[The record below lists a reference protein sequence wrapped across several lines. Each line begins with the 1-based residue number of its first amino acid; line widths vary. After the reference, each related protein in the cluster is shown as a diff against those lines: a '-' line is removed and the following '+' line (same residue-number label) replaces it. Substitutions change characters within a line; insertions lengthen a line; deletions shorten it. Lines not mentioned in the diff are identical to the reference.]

1 MLESTYSQYC
11 NGRQKTLSP
20 NKIQCFVNKA
30 TKEHLDFISDR
41 LWNGQ
46 ASLFVGAG
54 FSKNAQLK
62 DGGKLPP
69 DWNDLGDLFFEKARH
84 RKPNSKD
91 RAYANVLRLAEEV
104 KCVYDKQGLSDL
116 IIESINDNCLEPSDL
131 HVQLLKYPW
140 SDVFT
145 TNYDTLLE
153 RAADHVHEHG
163 GRTYTTIVEDAEMGL
178 SSSPFLMKLHGDINR
193 PESIIITEEDYR
205 TYPSSHQAMIGYI
218 RHAIMMKTLVLIG
231 FSGNDPNF
239 IQWLGWVKDALSKNQ
254 RKVYLLTVDR
264 VSDSLVK
271 TFAEKNVI
279 IVDLRGLAGKNAK
292 LKDNIAA
299 AIHYFEAYHN
309 KLIEGQNRFKK
320 QTMEWGRSLYREA
333 DIKTLYSRW
342 VSDRNSYPGWLVL
355 PREKR
360 EYNAS
365 IEDFS
370 FPQDKLSEL
379 SKPQDIL
386 FLDLYNWRIEKYLL
400 PIDNRLEP
408 VYQSILKQYHPFKGR
423 SRADVKNAWI
433 NLKLALLKLYRQEGW
448 KEKWN
453 TLNKEL
459 STFSEKFSTEQ
470 RCRLAYEQALM
481 AVFHHNFEWL
491 DKVLKEWPEQKTDP
505 YWNIRKGSLMAE
517 FLSLNKGRE
526 ITEKAFNDIC
536 RKLDASENEKDR
548 IYWASRKVHAHT
560 VWNCLSIANFSQNE
574 SVTHEARITWN
585 DLRSYDDIWYE
596 HEFFDSH
603 LNPVEKVAQIKTK
616 EPSFKLGRFHTITNL
631 GGNFQDYRITYAY
644 FLYYEETAY
653 PVHLPF
659 LNTLEKKTL
668 KNALSVMAMCSP
680 AIAVCWLLRS
690 GASEL
695 VAAVYHRRF
704 LNRIDHDKVTS
715 LYDEYLECFDQL
727 LDRDSNDNPPSWT
740 LAYRNILP
748 EILSRLCMK
757 ASFAS
762 RVKTFDCM
770 ERLFREKKSAQYHN
784 LDVLVSSL
792 MSSFSEEQIK
802 ALIPRLARM
811 PFLNDRYGEIR
822 YEALYY
828 ADHPVEVDEA
838 LDPDVVDS
846 LFDQFGVGVK
856 YDQII
861 ICRLLFLNKC
871 GLLTAQQQKRL
882 GETLWLKRDRYGF
895 PTDTIYYR
903 FAFLSFP
910 HPNDVDPD
918 ALIKKYLRDYRMP
931 HVGKSGTISIYGG
944 HLPILHEIKGIMGR
958 GECFIWDAETLC
970 GVCSG
975 LVGMWDS
982 DKEWLLKKETDGG
995 LSIKEELQLR
1005 FEDVTTIVA
1014 RAVAPNYRLLEQC
1027 LLEDVLRMT
1036 MEYEA
1041 YGLPSFRMKVAFG
1054 DLLKAPLDYAWEIRK
1069 RLVSPDIRFVD
1080 DCVSAIIDLFKRG
1093 EKVVEWV
1100 RLMSECF
1107 HSNSQHEVMPIIDGL
1122 GFFVKN
1128 ETYRNDTTISANVVL
1143 GLERLYDETEIASNE
1158 TEATANEKMHLR
1170 LKVAPMVRC
1179 LLDHNKTRHYEDVLT
1194 MWDSYYNSEETCWD
1208 IRNKYR

>member
-1 MLESTYSQYC
+1 MK
-11 NGRQKTLSP
+11 KT
-20 NKIQCFVNKA
+20 
-30 TKEHLDFISDR
+30 TKEHLDCIADR
-41 LWNGQ
+41 LWDGQ
-46 ASLFVGAG
+46 AVLFVGAG

-62 DGGKLPP
+62 NGGKLPP
-69 DWNDLGDLFFEKARH
+69 DWNELGDLFFEKARH

-104 KCVYDKQGLSDL
+104 KCVYDKKGLSDL
-116 IIESINDNCLEPSDL
+116 IIESINDDYLEPSDL
-131 HVQLLKYPW
+131 YLQLLKYPW

-153 RAADHVHEHG
+153 RAADQLHEQG
-163 GRTYTTIVEDAEMGL
+163 FRTYTTIVEDEEIGS
-178 SSSPFLMKLHGDINR
+178 SSSPFLMKLHGDIKR

-218 RHAIMMKTLVLIG
+218 QQAIMMKTLVLIG

-239 IQWLGWVKDALSKNQ
+239 IKWLGWVRDALSKKQ
-254 RKVYLLTVDR
+254 RKVYLLTVDKI
-264 VSDSLVK
+264 SDSLVK

-292 LKDNIAA
+292 AKDNIAA
-299 AIHYFEAYHN
+299 AIRYFETYQN
-309 KLIEGQNRFKK
+309 KLIEERNRFKK
-320 QTMEWGRSLYREA
+320 LTMEWGRSLYRET
-333 DIKTLYSRW
+333 DIKALYAKW
-342 VSDRNSYPGWLVL
+342 ESDRNSYPGWLVL

-365 IEDFS
+365 VDDFS
-370 FPQDKLSEL
+370 FPKDKLAEL
-379 SKPQDIL
+379 PKPQDIL
-386 FLDLYNWRIEKYLL
+386 FLDLYNWRIEKYLI

-408 VYQSILKQYHPFKGR
+408 VYQSILKKYHPFKVR
-423 SRADVKNAWI
+423 SRTDVKNAWV

-453 TLNKEL
+453 ILNKEL
-459 STFSEKFSTEQ
+459 SPLSERFSTEQ

-481 AVFHHNFEWL
+481 AVYHHNYERL

-517 FLSLNKGRE
+517 FLSLKKGRE

-536 RKLDASENEKDR
+536 RKLDASESEKDR

-560 VWNCLSIANFSQNE
+560 VWNCLSIANFSLNE
-574 SVTHEARITWN
+574 SVTHEARVTWN

-603 LNPVEKVAQIKTK
+603 LNPIEEVATIKTK

-631 GGNFQDYRITYAY
+631 GGNFQDYRIAYAY

-668 KNALSVMAMCSP
+668 GKALSVMEMCSP

-690 GASEL
+690 GESKL
-695 VAAVYHRRF
+695 VAAVYNRRF
-704 LNRIDHDKVTS
+704 LNRMEHDKATS
-715 LYDEYLECFDQL
+715 LFDEYLGCFDQL
-727 LDRDSNDNPPSWT
+727 LERGNDDNPPSWT

-757 ASFAS
+757 ASYAS
-762 RVKTFDCM
+762 RVKTFDSI
-770 ERLFREKKSAQYHN
+770 EKLFREKKSAQYNN
-784 LDVLVSSL
+784 LDVLISSL
-792 MSSFSEEQIK
+792 MSSFSDEQIK
-802 ALIPRLARM
+802 ALIPRLAQM

-828 ADHPVEVDEA
+828 VDHPVEIGEA
-838 LDPDVVDS
+838 LDPNIVDS
-846 LFDQFGVGVK
+846 LFDQLGAGVK

-861 ICRLLFLNKC
+861 FCRLLFLNKC
-871 GLLTAQQQKRL
+871 GLLTSQQQKRL
-882 GETLWLKRDRYGF
+882 GETLWLKRDRNGF
-895 PTDTIYYR
+895 PADTIYYR

-910 HPNDVDPD
+910 HPKDVDPN
-918 ALIKKYLRDYRMP
+918 ALIKKYLKDCRMP
-931 HVGKSGTISIYGG
+931 HVGKSGTIGVYGG
-944 HLPILHEIKGIMGR
+944 RLPVLHEIEGIMSR
-958 GECFIWDAETLC
+958 GEHFVWDAETLC
-970 GVCSG
+970 VICSG

-982 DKEWLLKKETDGG
+982 DKEWLLEKEKDGG
-995 LSIKEELQLR
+995 LSIKEELQNR
-1005 FEDVTTIVA
+1005 FIDVATIVA
-1014 RAVAPNYRLLEQC
+1014 LAIAPNYKLLERG

-1041 YGLPSFRMKVAFG
+1041 YGVPSFRMKVAWG
-1054 DLLKAPLDYAWEIRK
+1054 DLLEAPLDYAWEIRK
-1069 RLVSPDIRFVD
+1069 RLVSPDICIVD
-1080 DCVSAIIDLFKRG
+1080 DCVSAIIDMFKKG
-1093 EKVVEWV
+1093 EDVVEWV
-1100 RLMSECF
+1100 GLMSECF
-1107 HSNSQHEVMPIIDGL
+1107 RSNSQHEVMPIIVGL
-1122 GFFVKN
+1122 EFFVKK
-1128 ETYRNDTTISANVVL
+1128 EAFRNNKTISSNVVL
-1143 GLERLYDETEIASNE
+1143 GLERLYHETEIVSNE
-1158 TEATANEKMHLR
+1158 TEATTNKKMHLR
-1170 LKVAPMVRC
+1170 LKVAPMVKC
-1179 LLDHNKTRHYEDVLT
+1179 LLDHNKIRHYEDVLA
-1194 MWDSYYNSEETCWD
+1194 MWNSYYKSEETCWD
-1208 IRNKYR
+1208 IRNKYYMP

>member
-1 MLESTYSQYC
+1 MS
-11 NGRQKTLSP
+11 KTT
-20 NKIQCFVNKA
+20 I
-30 TKEHLDFISDR
+30 EYLDLISDR

-69 DWNDLGDLFFEKARH
+69 NWNELGDLFFEKARH

-104 KCVYDKQGLSDL
+104 KCVYEKKGLSDL

-131 HVQLLKYPW
+131 HFQLLKYPW
-140 SDVFT
+140 CDVFT

-153 RAADHVHEHG
+153 RTADQLHKQG
-163 GRTYTTIVEDAEMGL
+163 GRTYTTIVEDAEIG
-178 SSSPFLMKLHGDINR
+178 SSCSPFLMKLHGDVKR
-193 PESIIITEEDYR
+193 PKSIIITEEDYR

-239 IQWLGWVKDALSKNQ
+239 IQWLGWVKDALSNNQ
-254 RKVYLLTVDR
+254 RKVYLLTVDA

-292 LKDNIAA
+292 VTDNIAA
-299 AIHYFEAYHN
+299 AIHYFEAYPR
-309 KLIEGQNRFKK
+309 KLAEEQSRFKK
-320 QTMEWGRSLYREA
+320 LTMDWGRSYYRDTDIRELY
-333 DIKTLYSRW
+333 DRW
-342 VSDRNSYPGWLVL
+342 KSDRNSYPGWLVL

-365 IEDFS
+365 IDDFS
-370 FPQDKLSEL
+370 FPKEKLAEL
-379 SKPQDIL
+379 PKPHDIL
-386 FLDLYNWRIEKYLL
+386 FLDLYNWRIEKYLI

-408 VYQSILKQYHPFKGR
+408 VYRSILQKYHPFKGR
-423 SRADVKNAWI
+423 SRTDVKNAWV
-433 NLKLALLKLYRQEGW
+433 NLKLALLKLYRQENW
-448 KEKWN
+448 KDKWN

-459 STFSEKFSTEQ
+459 SPLSERFSVEQ

-481 AVFHHNFEWL
+481 AVFHHDYEWL
-491 DKVLKEWPEQKTDP
+491 DRVLKEWPEQKTDP

-517 FLSLNKGRE
+517 FLSLKKGRD
-526 ITEKAFNDIC
+526 ITKKAFDDIC
-536 RKLDASENEKDR
+536 RKLDASEDEKDR

-574 SVTHEARITWN
+574 SVTNDARVTWN

-603 LNPVEKVAQIKTK
+603 LNPIEKVTITKTK
-616 EPSFKLGRFHTITNL
+616 EPSFELGRFHTISNL
-631 GGNFQDYRITYAY
+631 GGNFQDYRIAYAY

-668 KNALSVMAMCSP
+668 EKALSIMKVCSP
-680 AIAVCWLLRS
+680 AISVCWLLRS
-690 GASEL
+690 GEPKL
-695 VAAVYHRRF
+695 VAAVYNRSF
-704 LNRIDHDKVTS
+704 LNRIEHDKVT
-715 LYDEYLECFDQL
+715 LLFDEYLECFGQL
-727 LDRDSNDNPPSWT
+727 LKSDNDENPLSWT
-740 LAYRNILP
+740 LTYRSILP

-757 ASFAS
+757 ASYVS
-762 RVKTFDCM
+762 RVKTFDYI
-770 ERLFREKKSAQYHN
+770 ERLFLEKNAAQYYN

-792 MSSFSEEQIK
+792 MSSFSDEEIK

-828 ADHPVEVDEA
+828 ADHPVKVDEA
-838 LDPDVVDS
+838 FDPNVVES
-846 LFDQFGVGVK
+846 LFDHLGVKVK

-861 ICRLLFLNKC
+861 FCRLLFLNKC
-871 GLLTAQQQKRL
+871 GLLTSQQQKRL
-882 GETLWLKRDRYGF
+882 GETLWLKHDSSGF
-895 PTDTIYYR
+895 PADTIYYH

-910 HPNDVDPD
+910 HPKNVDPV
-918 ALIKKYLRDYRMP
+918 ALIKKYFRDCRMP
-931 HVGKSGTISIYGG
+931 GGGKSGTVSIYGG
-944 HLPILHEIKGIMGR
+944 RLPFLHEIKGTISC
-958 GECFIWDAETLC
+958 GERFVWDAETLRS
-970 GVCSG
+970 VCSC
-975 LVGMWDS
+975 LVGLWDS
-982 DKEWLLKKETDGG
+982 EKEWLLEKENNSGF
-995 LSIKEELQLR
+995 SVKEEIQSR
-1005 FEDVTTIVA
+1005 FEDVATIVA
-1014 RAVAPNYRLLEQC
+1014 VAIAPNYKLLGKG

-1036 MEYEA
+1036 MEYET
-1041 YGLPSFRMKVAFG
+1041 YGLSSFRMKVALG

-1069 RLVSPDIRFVD
+1069 RLVSPDIRVVD

-1093 EKVVEWV
+1093 KEVVEWV

-1107 HSNSQHEVMPIIDGL
+1107 RSNSQHEVIPIINGL
-1122 GFFVKN
+1122 AFFVKN
-1128 ETYRNDTTISANVVL
+1128 DTFRNDKTVSANVVL
-1143 GLERLYDETEIASNE
+1143 GLERLYHETEIVSNE
-1158 TEATANEKMHLR
+1158 TETTANKKMHLR
-1170 LKVAPMVRC
+1170 LIVAPVVRC
-1179 LLDHNKTRHYEDVLT
+1179 LLNHNKTDHYKDVLA
-1194 MWDSYYNSEETCWD
+1194 MWDSYYKSEETCWD
-1208 IRNKYR
+1208 IRNKYFS

>member
-1 MLESTYSQYC
+1 MS
-11 NGRQKTLSP
+11 KT
-20 NKIQCFVNKA
+20 
-30 TKEHLDFISDR
+30 TKKYLDFISDR

-46 ASLFVGAG
+46 ACLFVGAG
-54 FSKNAQLK
+54 FSKNARLK
-62 DGGKLPP
+62 NGGKLPP
-69 DWNDLGDLFFEKARH
+69 DWNELGDLFFEKVRH

-153 RAADHVHEHG
+153 RAADQVHEQG
-163 GRTYTTIVEDAEMGL
+163 SRTYATIVEDAEMGL

-239 IQWLGWVKDALSKNQ
+239 IQWLGWVKDALNKNQ

-271 TFAEKNVI
+271 AFAEKNVI

-292 LKDNIAA
+292 VKDNIAA
-299 AIHYFEAYHN
+299 AIHYFETYHH
-309 KLIEGQNRFKK
+309 KLVEERSRFKK
-320 QTMEWGRSLYREA
+320 MTMEWGRSYYREA
-333 DIKTLYSRW
+333 DIKELFARW
-342 VSDRNSYPGWLVL
+342 KSDRDTYPGWLML

-365 IEDFS
+365 VEDFS
-370 FPQDKLSEL
+370 FPKDKLAEL
-379 SKPQDIL
+379 PKPQDIL

-408 VYQSILKQYHPFKGR
+408 VYQSILRQYHPFKGR

-433 NLKLALLKLYRQEGW
+433 NLKLALLKLYRQEDW
-448 KEKWN
+448 KEKWD
-453 TLNKEL
+453 TLNREL
-459 STFSEKFSTEQ
+459 SSLSDRISAEQ

-481 AVFHHNFEWL
+481 AVFRHNYGWL
-491 DKVLKEWPEQKTDP
+491 EKILKEWPEQKTDP
-505 YWNIRKGSLMAE
+505 YWYIRKGSLMAE
-517 FLSLNKGRE
+517 FLSLKKGRE

-536 RKLDASENEKDR
+536 RRLDESEDEKDR

-574 SVTHEARITWN
+574 SVTHDARITWN
-585 DLRSYDDIWYE
+585 NLRSYDDIWYE

-603 LNPVEKVAQIKTK
+603 LNPIEEVATIKAK
-616 EPSFKLGRFHTITNL
+616 EPLFKLGRFRTITNL
-631 GGNFQDYRITYAY
+631 GGNYQDYRIAYAY

-668 KNALSVMAMCSP
+668 EKALSVMDMCSP
-680 AIAVCWLLRS
+680 AIAVSWLLRS
-690 GASEL
+690 GEPKL
-695 VAAVYHRRF
+695 VAAVYNRRF
-704 LNRIDHDKVTS
+704 LHRIGHDKVIS
-715 LYDEYLECFDQL
+715 LFDDYLECFDQL
-727 LDRDSNDNPPSWT
+727 LEQNNGDNPPSWT
-740 LAYRNILP
+740 LAYRSILP

-757 ASFAS
+757 ASYAS
-762 RVKTFDCM
+762 RVRVFNYL
-770 ERLFREKKSAQYHN
+770 ERLFGEKESAQYNN
-784 LDVLVSSL
+784 LDVLVSAL
-792 MSSFSEEQIK
+792 MSSFSDEQIK
-802 ALIPRLARM
+802 ALIPRLVRM

-828 ADHPVEVDEA
+828 ADHPIEVDGT
-838 LDPDVVDS
+838 LDPVVVDS
-846 LFDQFGVGVK
+846 LFDRLGLEVK

-861 ICRLLFLNKC
+861 FCRLLFLNKC
-871 GLLTAQQQKRL
+871 GLLTSQQQKRL
-882 GETLWLKRDRYGF
+882 GETLWLKHDRYGF
-895 PTDTIYYR
+895 PADTIYYR

-910 HPNDVDPD
+910 HPIDVDPNV
-918 ALIKKYLRDYRMP
+918 LIKKYLRDCRMP
-931 HVGKSGTISIYGG
+931 CVGKNGAVSVYGV
-944 HLPILHEIKGIMGR
+944 HMPILQEIKGIISR
-958 GECFIWDAETLC
+958 GDRFVWDAETLC
-970 GVCSG
+970 SVCVG
-975 LVGMWDS
+975 LVGMWDN
-982 DKEWLLKKETDGG
+982 DKEWLLKKEKESGF
-995 LSIKEELQLR
+995 SIKEEVQSH
-1005 FEDVTTIVA
+1005 FEDVAIIVA
-1014 RAVAPNYRLLEQC
+1014 VAVAPNYRLLETD
-1027 LLEDVLRMT
+1027 LVEDILRMT

-1041 YGLPSFRMKVAFG
+1041 FGLPSFRMKVAF
-1054 DLLKAPLDYAWEIRK
+1054 DELLKAPLDYAWEIRK
-1069 RLVSPDIRFVD
+1069 RLVSPNIRVVD
-1080 DCVSAIIDLFKRG
+1080 DCVSAITDLFKRG
-1093 EKVVEWV
+1093 DEVMEWV

-1107 HSNSQHEVMPIIDGL
+1107 RSNSQQEVIPIINGL
-1122 GFFVKN
+1122 GFFVQN
-1128 ETYRNDTTISANVVL
+1128 ETFRNDQIISANLVL
-1143 GLERLYDETEIASNE
+1143 GLERLYDETEIVSNE
-1158 TEATANEKMHLR
+1158 TEASANKKMHLR
-1170 LKVAPMVRC
+1170 QLVAPIVRC
-1179 LLDHNKTRHYEDVLT
+1179 LLDHNKIKHYEDILAI
-1194 MWDSYYNSEETCWD
+1194 WDSYYKSEETCWD
-1208 IRNKYR
+1208 IRNKY